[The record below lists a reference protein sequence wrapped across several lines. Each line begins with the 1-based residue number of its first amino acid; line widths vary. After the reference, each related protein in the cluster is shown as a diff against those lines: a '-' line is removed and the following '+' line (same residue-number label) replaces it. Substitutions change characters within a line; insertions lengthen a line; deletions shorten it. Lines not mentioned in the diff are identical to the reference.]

1 MDKFSFLNSAHTS
14 FFAEM
19 YDQYL
24 ESPDSLEP
32 SWKAFFQGF
41 DFGLENAN
49 ITLEEKKF
57 EVPENIKQEFKVVNL
72 INAYR
77 QRGHLFTITNPV
89 RERRKYSPTLDIEN
103 FGLKETDLELVF
115 SAGEIVGI
123 GPSKLKVI
131 INKLKNIY
139 CESIGLEYMYIRDPL
154 KVRWIQSFI
163 NVNGNK
169 PNFSKSEKLLI
180 LDSLNKAYTF
190 ENFLQK
196 KYVGQKRFSL
206 EGGEALIPAI
216 DFLINS
222 AAEKGVE
229 EFIMGMSHR
238 GRLSTLANIFGKS
251 SRDIFGEFEGKD
263 YEEDIFDGDVKY
275 HLGWTSERTSPSGK
289 KINMNLAPN
298 PSHLESVDPIVQGI
312 ARAKLENDFDND
324 TNKVLP
330 IIVHGD
336 AAIAGQGVVYEV
348 IQMSRLKGYSTGG
361 TIHLI
366 VNNQVG
372 FTTNYLD
379 ARSSTYCSDVGKV
392 TLSPV
397 LHVNSDD
404 VEAVIHAVT
413 FALEYRNRF
422 KRDVFIDL
430 LGYRK
435 YGHNEGDEPRFTQP
449 KLYKFISGHPNPRDI
464 YASKLMGQGIINDDH
479 VSKIESKYFSNLED
493 ELTDSKKKEKTKIT
507 PFMQEVWGG
516 FKRVDENKML
526 EDYLTS
532 SSKEDILNVAKS
544 ITSLPNKSFLRK
556 IIKLFDSREKSIF
569 ENGKVDWAM
578 AELLAYGTLL
588 TEGFNVR
595 LSGQDI
601 ERGTFSHR
609 HAVLKS
615 EDSEEEYLP
624 LNNID
629 SKNKGLFSIYN
640 SPLSEYGILGFD
652 YGYALASPNCLTIW
666 EAQFGDFSNGAQII
680 IDQYISSAE
689 DKWKLQ
695 NGIVLY
701 LPHGYEGQGAEHSSA
716 RMERYLQLCAKD
728 NMYAANCTTPSNLF
742 HLLRRQML
750 TKFRKPLILFT
761 PKSLLRHP
769 KVVSNIDDLTKSK
782 FIPVIT
788 DSEIDPTN
796 AASLVFCSGKFY
808 FDLIDYREKNN
819 IKNVAI
825 IRIEQLFPLPVKL
838 IISEIKK
845 FSNAKDIVWAQEEPR
860 NMGAWNHIQTYH
872 PIAKNMRPATRRFY
886 GSTASG
892 SYTRFER
899 RHNQVIE
906 YVFDKTKN
914 NFRK

>member
-131 INKLKNIY
+131 INKLKKIY

-640 SPLSEYGILGFD
+640 SPLSEYGVLGFD